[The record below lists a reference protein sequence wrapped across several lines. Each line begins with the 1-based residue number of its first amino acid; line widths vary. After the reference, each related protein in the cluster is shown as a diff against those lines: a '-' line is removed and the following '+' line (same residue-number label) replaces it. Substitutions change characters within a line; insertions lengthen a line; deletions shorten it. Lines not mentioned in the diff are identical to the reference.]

1 MNKEELLSE
10 MSKNSILIEEVSSE
24 IRSILNTK
32 LQDDL
37 ELQLMVIDYLKG
49 NLEIGIQIRDYSYM
63 QLEEE

>member
-1 MNKEELLSE
+1 MDRGKLLSE
-10 MSKNSILIEEVSSE
+10 MSKNSTSIEEVSSE

-32 LQDDL
+32 LQGDL
-37 ELQLMVIDYLKG
+37 ELQLMVIDYLKA